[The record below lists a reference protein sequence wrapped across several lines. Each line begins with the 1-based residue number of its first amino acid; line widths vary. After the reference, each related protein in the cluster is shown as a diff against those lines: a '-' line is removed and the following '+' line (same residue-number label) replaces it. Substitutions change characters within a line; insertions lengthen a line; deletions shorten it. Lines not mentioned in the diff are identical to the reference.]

1 MQWSFT
7 ELLSGIRHCSIYL
20 FYIGYWDTSP
30 VLIIHNLISRTG
42 KQIVG
47 YITEELEFCT
57 KIGISTKYSLNYSDN
72 GVMKIS
78 SHGLFLRILFSEKE
92 WQVWVA
98 DNSCTCSLWCPVF
111 FFLTL
116 VTFPLCNATLSQMY
130 MIIWLQYLT
139 FCHSWWPLG
148 RRSSIDGSRP
158 LPSLLYLY
166 HSPAAFY
173 MECPFCVPAP
183 LIQALQV
190 PLI

>member
-7 ELLSGIRHCSIYL
+7 ELLSGIRHCSRYL
-20 FYIGYWDTSP
+20 FCIGYWDTSP

-78 SHGLFLRILFSEKE
+78 SHGLFLRISFSEKE

-98 DNSCTCSLWCPVF
+98 DNSYKCSLWCPVF
-111 FFLTL
+111 FFNTCH
-116 VTFPLCNATLSQMY
+116 FPLVS
-130 MIIWLQYLT
+130 
-139 FCHSWWPLG
+139 CH
-148 RRSSIDGSRP
+148 P
-158 LPSLLYLY
+158 LPNVHDYMVTVPYILSLMVTLR
-166 HSPAAFY
+166 
-173 MECPFCVPAP
+173 
-183 LIQALQV
+183 
-190 PLI
+190 